1 MLVAELE
8 ACQVL
13 EDILFPASMEGY
25 VVSFM
30 PFYEQGLACLRT
42 SSSTRSGGTMPS
54 SSTT

>member
-13 EDILFPASMEGY
+13 EDLLFPASMEGY